1 MKEVIFN
8 NKEKEAWSGL
18 AKAIIYQ
25 AKHDISVN
33 RTDIKAHDKRS
44 AEAFFKS
51 DWYLTLLDLASACD
65 RIDSNNMSFINEL
78 I

>member
-33 RTDIKAHDKRS
+33 RTDIKPHDKRS

-65 RIDSNNMSFINEL
+65 RIDNNNMSFLNEL